1 MHFVDR
7 QTNKQTGEQMH
18 DSTDALSHFRCRK
31 RRLNNKF
38 RQIRQSGSAYG

>member
-1 MHFVDR
+1 LRKPHFMHFVDR

-31 RRLNNKF
+31 RRLNNK
-38 RQIRQSGSAYG
+38 GVA